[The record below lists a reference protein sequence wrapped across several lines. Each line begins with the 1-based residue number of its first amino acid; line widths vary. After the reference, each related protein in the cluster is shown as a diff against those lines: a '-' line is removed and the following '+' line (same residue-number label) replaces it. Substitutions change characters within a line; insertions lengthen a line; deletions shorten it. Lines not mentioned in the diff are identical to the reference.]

1 MRAKKIRLQREE
13 AKTERILKQLKV
25 VVDAIMPET
34 IANHEAEC
42 KRISD
47 LRQAA
52 SLVNIKSGGKSD
64 QNLKNPKRRFPWSEQ
79 TRLVF
84 LRNVCSLILTPFI
97 FRSMVSEM
105 IDMRKQSFN
114 VIKPR
119 KETLDEFVNRY
130 FKERVVKAW
139 PDGWMKLEE
148 LHKEYEKRFCPING
162 IPLTRFCG

>member
-47 LRQAA
+47 LRTA
-52 SLVNIKSGGKSD
+52 SMVNIKSGGKSD

-79 TRLVF
+79 TR
-84 LRNVCSLILTPFI
+84 
-97 FRSMVSEM
+97 
-105 IDMRKQSFN
+105 
-114 VIKPR
+114 
-119 KETLDEFVNRY
+119 
-130 FKERVVKAW
+130 
-139 PDGWMKLEE
+139 
-148 LHKEYEKRFCPING
+148 
-162 IPLTRFCG
+162 